1 VRVDGMTM
9 IDLAQ
14 ITTLEGRHVRL
25 RRLRVEDAAL
35 TLRWRSSE
43 RAALLNRGAETVEA
57 QAAWIA
63 SRGGRELNFVI
74 ELRDARPVG
83 MLSLVD
89 VDLVHGRAEPARF
102 LIGEPAAVEGV
113 PAAVEAMLLLYE
125 LAFERLGLRR
135 LYGTVA
141 SGNPLMLK
149 WQKYL
154 GMREEGRLRA
164 HLLLDGRIQ
173 DAVCLGLLAEEW
185 RAVARPR
192 MRALVLAGTGG
203 APAAARS
210 PSPAPTLT
218 PDPETSR

>member
-1 VRVDGMTM
+1 M

-14 ITTLEGRHVRL
+14 ISALEGRHVRL
-25 RRLRVEDAAL
+25 RRLRPEDAEA
-35 TLRWRSSE
+35 TLRWRRSE

-57 QAAWIA
+57 QARWIA
-63 SRGGRELNFVI
+63 SRPPDELNFVI
-74 ELRDARPVG
+74 ELAAGGVPVG
-83 MLSLVD
+83 MLSLVGID
-89 VDLVHGRAEPARF
+89 PANGRAEPARF
-102 LIGEPAAVEGV
+102 LIGEPARVEGV

-135 LYGTVA
+135 VYGTVA
-141 SGNPLMLK
+141 SDNTLMIK

-164 HLLLDGRIQ
+164 HYQLDGRTQ

-192 MRALVLAGTGG
+192 MRALVHAGSL
-203 APAAARS
+203 PR
-210 PSPAPTLT
+210 P
-218 PDPETSR
+218 PEP